1 MHVPYVSLFNTL
13 TCQPQSP
20 REPPSAQSS
29 SFVSITL
36 LRISI
41 ARGNPVRGWKVHS
54 EASSARCCRWILQV
68 YDTSHSEFGVGL
80 LFAIHGAE

>member
-1 MHVPYVSLFNTL
+1 MHVSLFNTFIDI
-13 TCQPQSP
+13 TKPAATG
-20 REPPSAQSS
+20 AQSS

-54 EASSARCCRWILQV
+54 SSRCCRCILHV

>member
-1 MHVPYVSLFNTL
+1 MHVSLFNTDMSA
-13 TCQPQSP
+13 TKPTRQ
-20 REPPSAQSS
+20 PPSAQSS

-68 YDTSHSEFGVGL
+68 YDTSHSEFGVGM

>member
-1 MHVPYVSLFNTL
+1 MHVSLFNTFIDI
-13 TCQPQSP
+13 TKPAATG
-20 REPPSAQSS
+20 AQSS

-54 EASSARCCRWILQV
+54 EASSARCCRWILHV